1 MSSSEQ
7 RGQTNEMR
15 NSYRCQLIISDESDE
30 ERAARERREAARTDI
45 PPGAL
50 ELAQSFRVFHKLMV
64 TSREIFKKANAN
76 IALFAEQQNIIHHV
90 NVHSLISSL
99 ILASLVRRDVVIKNC
114 TLPLLCSLSPAN
126 YECIFNCMRQETILN
141 IPNWP
146 YR

>member
-99 ILASLVRRDVVIKNC
+99 ILASLSC
-114 TLPLLCSLSPAN
+114 TP
-126 YECIFNCMRQETILN
+126 
-141 IPNWP
+141 
-146 YR
+146 